1 MPVPKPFD
9 VWRKLTRHRYDA
21 SLSLLATNVP
31 NGLPITMTI
40 FPPDS
45 ISTRPSTPAATTA
58 LLGGVTSRCLK
69 LLGPRA
75 IGLSYK

>member
-40 FPPDS
+40 FPPELDLDS
-45 ISTRPSTPAATTA
+45 TVNASRDHSLNRAGEVSLSENARTTSHW
-58 LLGGVTSRCLK
+58 LLR
-69 LLGPRA
+69 
-75 IGLSYK
+75 

>member
-40 FPPDS
+40 FPPD
-45 ISTRPSTPAATTA
+45 
-58 LLGGVTSRCLK
+58 
-69 LLGPRA
+69 
-75 IGLSYK
+75 

>member
-40 FPPDS
+40 FPPELDLELDRQRQP
-45 ISTRPSTPAATTA
+45 RPQP
-58 LLGGVTSRCLK
+58 
-69 LLGPRA
+69 
-75 IGLSYK
+75 